1 MFKSAYSEA
10 MKNLQTLLFEEGKEA
25 EYLELLSTLR
35 VNRKQIAEDYMKFKD
50 GEVIYGAFKPDF
62 SDEDEFKKYYLSCS
76 QLNCGKES
84 TMEPAFSFYTNEKAL
99 VDYIWYQGE
108 SISVSR
114 VLDLPNFIE
123 DLGMFETCPNE
134 VVPSDHFAMVA
145 EFYIE

>member
-1 MFKSAYSEA
+1 MFKSAYSEG
-10 MKNLQTLLFEEGKEA
+10 MKNLQALLFEEGKEH
-25 EYLELLSTLR
+25 EYIELLNTLR
-35 VNRKQIAEDYMKFKD
+35 VDRKQIAKDYVSSENGD
-50 GEVIYGAFKPDF
+50 VIYGAFKPDF
-62 SDEDEFKKYYLSCS
+62 TKEKEFKEYWKDT
-76 QLNCGKES
+76 

-114 VLDLPNFIE
+114 VLDLPNISE

-134 VVPSDHFAMVA
+134 VVPSDHFAMIA